1 MPSHLALL
9 RILTLAAVATGCT
22 AVKASYHVS
31 TADQAVAEARKYG
44 AADSAVYEYTM
55 SVRYLEE
62 SKEKLGF
69 SHYRA
74 SEQLA
79 RKSAEWA
86 DKAVISVQEH
96 KRVDGGPG
104 IEDRPDAPPPPP
116 PQPVQ
121 PPVPDPVTGLAP
133 VPGQPSTVV
142 FPEPTVEVDQFGIP
156 IVTPDTPATPWNTP
170 APAPVPVPEPAPVD
184 PFAEPVEGEP

>member
-1 MPSHLALL
+1 MPSHLATLKIAALPLTMVALL
-9 RILTLAAVATGCT
+9 ATGCT
-22 AVKASYHVS
+22 AIKASYHVS
-31 TADQAVAEARKYG
+31 AADQAVAEARKYG

-96 KRVDGGPG
+96 KRVDGGTG
-104 IEDRPDAPPPPP
+104 IEDRADAPPPPP
-116 PQPVQ
+116 PPAPG
-121 PPVPDPVTGLAP
+121 PPP
-133 VPGQPSTVV
+133 VPGQPSSVV

-156 IVTPDTPATPWNTP
+156 IVTPDTPPTPWDTP
-170 APAPVPVPEPAPVD
+170 APAPAPVPEPAPVD